1 MTTRIF
7 DMAAT
12 ALNSR
17 GIRNKNPGN
26 CMSTQP
32 WEGMT
37 GADDAGFAVFGDAV
51 WGFRAMFRNYISY
64 FDAGI
69 NTIDALV
76 RRWSPAAGNKTA
88 ADPTGEGQ
96 VNAYI
101 SALCTAT
108 GWAPTDP
115 LQLKIWDVASRL
127 CYAQTIHECGQFA
140 PTFTLDQMKQ
150 GALRAGINDAPLP
163 IVRKVAA
170 TIAGSGATGAAVI
183 GAAQVTVTSAQG
195 QPHSPTITAGLFIL
209 AAVLAGV
216 GAYFSSRAKLAGSQ

>member
-1 MTTRIF
+1 
-7 DMAAT
+7 MAVS

-17 GIRNKNPGN
+17 GIRNNNPGN
-26 CMSTQP
+26 VMATQP
-32 WEGMT
+32 WEGMS
-37 GADDAGFAVFGDAV
+37 GADDAGFAVFENPV

-64 FDAGI
+64 FDVGI

-76 RRWSPAAGNKTA
+76 RRWSPAAGNKTP

-108 GWAPTDP
+108 GWAPTDV
-115 LQLKIWDVASRL
+115 LQLKTWDVASRL

-150 GALRAGINDAPLP
+150 GALRAGIKDAPLP
-163 IVRKVAA
+163 IVKKVAA

-183 GAAQVTVTSAQG
+183 GAAQATISTAQA
-195 QPHSPTITAGLFIL
+195 QPHSMGITIGLFAF
-209 AAVLAGV
+209 AAVLAGL
-216 GAYFSSRAKLAGSQ
+216 GAFFSSRAKLAGG